1 MEDQVQVHEDAT
13 VAIPLKNLISI
24 LTATAVA
31 VIGYYQVTNRITALE
46 NQVAIN
52 LEEIEENDNWI
63 DNFQPPPQ
71 VQDSVERVRDLEG
84 RVLILET
91 LLERLESR
99 L

>member
-1 MEDQVQVHEDAT
+1 MEDPVQVHEDAT

-46 NQVAIN
+46 NQVSIN
-52 LEEIEENDNWI
+52 LEEIEENDSWI
-63 DNFQPPPQ
+63 DNFEPPPQ

-91 LLERLESR
+91 LLQRLESQ